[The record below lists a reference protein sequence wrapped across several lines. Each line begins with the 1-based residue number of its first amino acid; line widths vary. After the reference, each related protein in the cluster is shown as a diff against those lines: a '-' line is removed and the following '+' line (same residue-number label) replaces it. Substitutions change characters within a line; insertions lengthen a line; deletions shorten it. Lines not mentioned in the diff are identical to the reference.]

1 MLLGVVAVL
10 VTVLVLSIVYRSKVG
25 VAVSCLGV
33 VVSGLPLL
41 YILHWT
47 LISPFNMW
55 GLLKREPAASEL
67 VAEYRLDPGWSSS
80 YISAM
85 GYKNL
90 SGSITLSGD
99 STFAAKDI
107 PACCV
112 HGEDENRRPF
122 SGGYYFLSGTWKISK
137 SSAVYVI
144 DLSISAIAGEGVP
157 SDAELNRFFISRV
170 PRKNLQL
177 RIMKGK
183 PLSVGFAVFNGDF
196 DYIQFSRRQ
205 PESSAASSA
214 TTRRD

>member
-1 MLLGVVAVL
+1 MGGFGIIVFGFMLLGVVAVL

-90 SGSITLSGD
+90 SGSEPVRFNHSQWRLNFCRQRHPGMLCSWRRRESPPILRRILFPLGN
-99 STFAAKDI
+99 
-107 PACCV
+107 V
-112 HGEDENRRPF
+112 EDFQIFRR
-122 SGGYYFLSGTWKISK
+122 
-137 SSAVYVI
+137 
-144 DLSISAIAGEGVP
+144 
-157 SDAELNRFFISRV
+157 
-170 PRKNLQL
+170 L
-177 RIMKGK
+177 R
-183 PLSVGFAVFNGDF
+183 
-196 DYIQFSRRQ
+196 Y
-205 PESSAASSA
+205 
-214 TTRRD
+214 